1 MKKKAIS
8 FLIKIVTSGT
18 FLFLVIKK
26 IDFPQLLNI
35 LKNSNIYLVSIGLL
49 IFIGISFLLALRW
62 FLIVGIYLK
71 NKTSLFYIWKLTMIG
86 LFFNIFLPTSAG
98 GDAIKIFYLVKD
110 DNKKVLPGISVVI
123 DRFIGSLTVLTMGT
137 IGLIFSGIDNLKIK
151 IFIPSLTFI
160 LILFY
165 FLLSN
170 SNFTRKIY
178 TPFKKILPSF
188 LNEKLTFL
196 YNSFNFYFREKK
208 FIFLSIISSFFLQC
222 ISILT
227 NFIVACGIMRNF
239 SIPISI
245 FFVYI
250 PLIWLSTMIP
260 SIGGI
265 GVREFSYVFFFKSY
279 IGKENAFA
287 LSLIFLL
294 ALFIQAIIGS
304 IIFLTTGNSTASV
317 RKGKF

>member
-8 FLIKIVTSGT
+8 FLIKIVISGT

-26 IDFPQLLNI
+26 IDFHQLLNI
-35 LKNSNIYLVSIGLL
+35 FKNSNIYLISIGLL
-49 IFIGISFLLALRW
+49 ILIGISFLLALRW
-62 FLIVGIYLK
+62 FLIVKIYLK

-98 GDAIKIFYLVKD
+98 GDAVKIFYLVKD
-110 DNKKVLPGISVVI
+110 DKKKVLPGISVVI

-137 IGLIFSGIDNLKIK
+137 IGLIFSGIGNLKIK
-151 IFIPSLTFI
+151 VFIPSLSFI
-160 LILFY
+160 LFFLY
-165 FLLSN
+165 FLFSN
-170 SNFTRKIY
+170 PNFTRKIY
-178 TPFKKILPSF
+178 APFKKIFPSF
-188 LNEKLTFL
+188 LNEKLIFL
-196 YNSFNFYFREKK
+196 YNSFNFYFRGKK
-208 FIFLSIISSFFLQC
+208 FVFLSIISSFFLQC

-227 NFIVACGIMRNF
+227 NFIVACGIMKSF
-239 SIPISI
+239 SIPIST

-294 ALFIQAIIGS
+294 SIFIQAIIGS
-304 IIFLTTGNSTASV
+304 IIFLSKGNSTAAV
-317 RKGKF
+317 RKGEF

>member
-8 FLIKIVTSGT
+8 ILIKTVISGI

-26 IDFPQLLNI
+26 IDFRQLLDI
-35 LKNSNIYLVSIGLL
+35 FKNSNIYLVSIGLL
-49 IFIGISFLLALRW
+49 VFIGISFLLAFRW
-62 FLIVGIYLK
+62 FLILKIYLK

-98 GDAIKIFYLVKD
+98 GDAVKIFYLVKED
-110 DNKKVLPGISVVI
+110 KKKFLPGISVVT

-165 FLLSN
+165 FLFSN
-170 SNFTRKIY
+170 SNFARKIY
-178 TPFKKILPSF
+178 VPFKKILPSF

-208 FIFLSIISSFFLQC
+208 LIFLSIISSFFLQC

-227 NFIVACGIMRNF
+227 NFIVASGIMRNF
-239 SIPISI
+239 SIPISV

-260 SIGGI
+260 SIGGL

-279 IGKENAFA
+279 MGKENAFA

-294 ALFIQAIIGS
+294 SIFIQAIIGS
-304 IIFLTTGNSTASV
+304 IIFLIGNLTAAV